1 MGLIGAAFSRR
12 NSNNLHFLSRLTAVK
27 DAPPDDWVSRTEH
40 ETTREQ
46 LEGEVNH
53 LTQLLQGA
61 LRKQDEMALEAAD
74 AWQKVRKKRSQ
85 REGKSRG
92 PQETD
97 RLLRLRITLDLSSAH
112 QARDNRAEREALQE
126 LVMTRETENQTLTS
140 RLAESK
146 DAVSQLKQLVENHV
160 ASEREKNKR
169 VSGRRDEDH
178 YCGTG
183 HQTGLNRRRSV
194 SSVVTTRL
202 MSVPVRSTTCRGRW
216 GS

>member
-1 MGLIGAAFSRR
+1 MR
-12 NSNNLHFLSRLTAVK
+12 FLNRLTAEK
-27 DAPPDDWVSRTEH
+27 DAPPEDSVSRREH

-74 AWQKVRKKRSQ
+74 AWQKVRKKRSLGGG
-85 REGKSRG
+85 GKSRG
-92 PQETD
+92 PQETEK
-97 RLLRLRITLDLSSAH
+97 LLHLGLTLNPSSAH
-112 QARDNRAEREALQE
+112 QARENRAEREALQE

-140 RLAESK
+140 RLAESQ

-169 VSGRRDEDH
+169 VSRH
-178 YCGTG
+178 GTEII
-183 HQTGLNRRRSV
+183 TVATVTPNWSNWRRSV
-194 SSVVTTRL
+194 WPVVTTQL
-202 MSVPVRSTTCRGRW
+202 MFVPVRSTTCRGRW